1 MVYAAAL
8 LSLGSTAAM
17 AAAGPPLSRCAD
29 HAPSAAADPVRSG
42 VLSRGV
48 NMTDALRPAVPMAQV
63 RRDLAAVRGLGLR
76 HVRLPVSPSWVLE
89 WPGAGLPD
97 ARLQRLDAVVC
108 AAVAQGLAVILDAH
122 PEDELALNDAAGPA
136 AINGLAAAWTRLA
149 ERYAVVPPGL
159 MVFEA
164 LNEPGL
170 TDAGRWAG
178 DRRILLDRIRRAA
191 PRHTVLLTASPSS
204 TAAAL
209 AGSEPEDDRRVAY
222 VFHFYSP
229 MVFTHQGAEWAGPDL
244 YSIRGLAYPASE
256 ANVERARAGAV
267 PPLRP
272 ALDRY
277 AFADGSPEA
286 IRGEIALAAQ
296 WAARSG
302 VPLVVT
308 EFGVFGTADRE
319 SRRAWLRDVRSA
331 LEASGIGW
339 TIWEY
344 RGGFGI
350 DAGLVRPC
358 SDNGSTR
365 IALGLCPA
373 APPSR

>member
-17 AAAGPPLSRCAD
+17 SAAGPPLSRCAD

-136 AINGLAAAWTRLA
+136 AIDGLAAAWTRLA

-170 TDAGRWAG
+170 TDAGRWAA

-229 MVFTHQGAEWAGPDL
+229 MVFTHQGAEWADPDL

-286 IRGEIALAAQ
+286 IRGQIALAAQ
-296 WAARSG
+296 WRPVRRAARGHRVRCVRDRGSR
-302 VPLVVT
+302 VT
-308 EFGVFGTADRE
+308 ARLAA
-319 SRRAWLRDVRSA
+319 RRAQRPRGERHRVDD
-331 LEASGIGW
+331 IGD
-339 TIWEY
+339 